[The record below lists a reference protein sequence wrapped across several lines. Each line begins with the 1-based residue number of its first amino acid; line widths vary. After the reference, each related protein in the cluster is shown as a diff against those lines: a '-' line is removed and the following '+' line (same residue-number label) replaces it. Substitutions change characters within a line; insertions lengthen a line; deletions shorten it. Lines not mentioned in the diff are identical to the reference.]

1 MRLFAVIFNH
11 CDLTSYHD
19 FVLRFVMF
27 FSATLMQPECGPQ
40 STDWV
45 AWWSTKQRSPEQI
58 PMKKAVIKTS
68 ILMARTLKTEI
79 EGKLCLHARVAHLKI
94 SAETHCVKSHTF
106 CPKIEFWRSLVNH
119 LIWIFAPKF
128 NNFLEYS
135 KIAQIKSRNDNFWPI

>member
-79 EGKLCLHARVAHLKI
+79 EGKLCLHASSRASQNLSRESQSLIIRFSYQSYQSHFFIEWLSQRLVIIAL
-94 SAETHCVKSHTF
+94 SRTHV
-106 CPKIEFWRSLVNH
+106 V
-119 LIWIFAPKF
+119 
-128 NNFLEYS
+128 
-135 KIAQIKSRNDNFWPI
+135 